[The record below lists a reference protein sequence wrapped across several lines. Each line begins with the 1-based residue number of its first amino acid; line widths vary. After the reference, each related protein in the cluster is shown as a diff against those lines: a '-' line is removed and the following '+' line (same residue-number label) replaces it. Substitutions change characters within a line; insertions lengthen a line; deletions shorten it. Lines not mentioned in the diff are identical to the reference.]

1 METITILHNQSL
13 FDIAIQ
19 HTGSAENCFEIAVA
33 NGMAVSDRLRAG
45 SILIIPGTLKND
57 TDILNYYTSKKIMP
71 ATALTRADNDL
82 VSQHKRGIGF
92 MQITSGNAESI
103 GFIIS

>member
-1 METITILHNQSL
+1 MEITVLNNQSL
-13 FDIAIQ
+13 LDIAIQ
-19 HTGSAENCFEIAVA
+19 HTGSVENCFAIAAA
-33 NGMAVSDRLRAG
+33 NGLAVSDLLSAG

-82 VSQHKRGIGF
+82 VSQQKRGIGF
-92 MQITSGNAESI
+92 MQITAGNAESN